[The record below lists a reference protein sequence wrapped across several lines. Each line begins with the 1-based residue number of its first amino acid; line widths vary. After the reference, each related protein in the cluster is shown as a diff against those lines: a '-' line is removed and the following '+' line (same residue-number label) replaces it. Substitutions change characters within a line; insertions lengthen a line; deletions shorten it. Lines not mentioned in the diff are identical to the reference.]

1 MDLGNLSF
9 GANRNPEDNANNY
22 QPVIATGDKAV
33 EIIEN
38 MREYSSSL
46 SDLRI
51 DDEGNLSII

>member
-1 MDLGNLSF
+1 
-9 GANRNPEDNANNY
+9 
-22 QPVIATGDKAV
+22 VIATGDKAV